1 MKIEKEKAIKLY
13 PDAPQ
18 WLKDELEDEF
28 GNDFWI
34 TKSYE
39 KIKTLEDALIANGS
53 TLAEFDKKVKGWPH
67 DTMCYEARKE
77 IAKAIRGDWEPNWA
91 ETLNRKWFPYF
102 VLSSG
107 CGFSYSDYYYYFSN
121 TVVGSRLC
129 TDTSEKAIYIAEQ
142 FQEEYKEFFLYKD

>member
-28 GNDFWI
+28 GNEFWI
-34 TKSYE
+34 IKSYK

-77 IAKAIRGDWEPNWA
+77 IAKAIRGDWEPDWA
-91 ETLNRKWFPYF
+91 DTSDRKWFPYF

-107 CGFSYSDYYYYFSN
+107 CGFSYSDYFYDYSHTF
-121 TVVGSRLC
+121 VGSRLC
-129 TDTSEKAIYIAEQ
+129 FPTEEQ
-142 FQEEYKEFFLYKD
+142 SDYFGKNFTEYHEGFLTIKK

>member
-18 WLKDELEDEF
+18 WLKYELEDEF
-28 GNDFWI
+28 GNEFWI

-53 TLAEFDKKVKGWPH
+53 TRAEFNKKVKGWPH

-77 IAKAIRGDWEPNWA
+77 IAKAIKGDWETDW
-91 ETLNRKWFPYF
+91 TDTSDRKWFPYF
-102 VLSSG
+102 DLSSG
-107 CGFSYSDYYYYFSN
+107 CNFSGSTQYHYFSN
-121 TVVGSRLC
+121 TDVGSRFSFP
-129 TDTSEKAIYIAEQ
+129 TEEQ
-142 FQEEYKEFFLYKD
+142 SDYFGKNFTKYHEGFLTIKK